1 MTDMWVSS
9 AQGARGHFM
18 AVISYIPRTPWQVLL
33 VLFFVFVCVIHFPT
47 DFPPFI
53 LIQSSQSA
61 FGFSLLDKDASI

>member
-1 MTDMWVSS
+1 
-9 AQGARGHFM
+9 M